1 MYHQS
6 IIKKKNAA
14 LISGLHEGWK
24 MYSGGGSLKILE
36 WRPPQT
42 FFVALGVLIV
52 FDSDHKL
59 DKS

>member
-6 IIKKKNAA
+6 VIKKKNAA
-14 LISGLHEGWK
+14 LFSGLHEGWK
-24 MYSGGGSLKILE
+24 LRSGGGSLKILE
-36 WRPPQT
+36 GRPPQT

-52 FDSDHKL
+52 FDNDHKL

>member
-6 IIKKKNAA
+6 VIKKKNAVPI
-14 LISGLHEGWK
+14 LGLHEGWK
-24 MYSGGGSLKILE
+24 THSGGGSLKIHEGRL
-36 WRPPQT
+36 PQT
-42 FFVALGVLIV
+42 FFVTLGVLIV